1 MIDIFSPKRPQD
13 QHRIVVD
20 ARSAIDCAG
29 GSVARSPPVRTPKR
43 FVSSA
48 IGVGVGPAR
57 RATGPNPTVASR
69 IGG

>member
-1 MIDIFSPKRPQD
+1 MIDTSSPKRPQD
-13 QHRIVVD
+13 QLGIVVG
-20 ARSAIDCAG
+20 ARSAIARAG
-29 GSVARSPPVRTPKR
+29 GSMAQSPPVRTPKR

-57 RATGPNPTVASR
+57 RATEPNPTVASR